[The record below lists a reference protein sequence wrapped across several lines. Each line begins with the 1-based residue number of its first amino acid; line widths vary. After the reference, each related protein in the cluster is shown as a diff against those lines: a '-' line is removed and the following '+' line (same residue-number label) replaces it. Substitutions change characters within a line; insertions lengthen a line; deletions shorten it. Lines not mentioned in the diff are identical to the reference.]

1 MVVLAEDA
9 FHELPID
16 SSIIQIKL
24 YFYKNMSSAIDKHNF
39 EREVLKKNR
48 LVLVHFWAPWCGL
61 CKLIEPMLEKLQADF
76 QHPLALISIN
86 ADENFKL
93 ANTYRIQNLP
103 TLLLFDNGNLL
114 QRLDSFKNRE
124 SLYLTL
130 ESSIFNQMSE
140 TKSA

>member
-1 MVVLAEDA
+1 
-9 FHELPID
+9 
-16 SSIIQIKL
+16 
-24 YFYKNMSSAIDKHNF
+24 
-39 EREVLKKNR
+39 
-48 LVLVHFWAPWCGL
+48 
-61 CKLIEPMLEKLQADF
+61 MLEKLQADF
-76 QHPLALISIN
+76 QRPLELISIN

-130 ESSIFNQMSE
+130 ESSIFNQTTE
-140 TKSA
+140 TRSA